1 MTTSGRFWSSLVLTL
16 AAACGGGGGGGG
28 SGGGTPVTAPQNLH
42 YPLSVAIYTLETPI
56 APNVPTV
63 DGTVATYTST
73 PPLPA
78 GLSLDPVSG
87 AVSGAP
93 TAHAPRTTH
102 AITAENAG
110 GSTQFDITISVVSPV
125 RFAYAVSRED
135 STISIFSVD
144 TASGVLQRKGYVLAE
159 FEQLQPEKMVVHP
172 AGRFAY
178 VVNAG
183 TNNISIY
190 EIEPDAGWLRSRG
203 AVPTGAGP
211 HDIVIDPAGRFLY
224 VTALA
229 VDQIWIYS
237 INQTTGALAP
247 IIWPYPSGV
256 QPSSLAIDP
265 AGRFLFVTAYG
276 WPDPP
281 GTVSQFGYLSAVQ
294 TYFISPATG
303 AIAPTGPP
311 KLLNGARPLSI
322 AVDPYQDVVYVTLE
336 AIDSV
341 LPLTFHPVTGALG
354 YLSGDFAG
362 DRPLAVSVH
371 PSGRYAYVANEIGGS
386 ISCYT
391 VDTQSGNL
399 AVLDTVAA
407 GNFPSCIT
415 IDPTGSFLYVANR
428 YTNDLRRYLI
438 NPENGTITMVDA
450 IETRNGPTSLAFA
463 PGTRPAIWKPRFV
476 HVTNSAS
483 DDVSSYTVDP
493 TTGALSETGL
503 AALAGDRPLSI
514 AVDPHV
520 EYAYVANNLDK
531 TISLFTI
538 DATSGALTE
547 AAPTT
552 AINGNPTHVVIEPSG
567 RFLYAVAQNV
577 NAPDDGFLTTY
588 SIEPDT
594 GILQF
599 VITQEI
605 GSRPTW
611 VSCDPTGRFLYCA
624 NSGAPSGGVSSI
636 SAFRITLALGIPQVS
651 ATVVTSGVF
660 ALGFHPSGRYAY
672 ATLQGTNSLVQY
684 AINGA
689 NGALTLLPG
698 GATSGLKP
706 TAIAF
711 NPDGRFC
718 HVGFSGAGG
727 GHVASFGID
736 QTGAP
741 VVPPSTTSGGLGPI
755 DLVAEASGR
764 FVFVAN
770 NFSNDVSIMSIDPIT
785 GALTVAGSVATGL
798 APTSVVV
805 SSETR

>member
-1 MTTSGRFWSSLVLTL
+1 MTNSGRFWSSLVLTL

-42 YPLSVAIYTLETPI
+42 YPLDRAIYTLETPI
-56 APNVPTV
+56 APNTPTV
-63 DGTVATYTST
+63 DGVVATFTSV
-73 PPLPA
+73 PALPA
-78 GLSLDPVSG
+78 GLTLDQTTG
-87 AVSGAP
+87 AVVGTPAVN
-93 TAHAPRTTH
+93 APRTVYT
-102 AITAENAG
+102 ITAENAG
-110 GSTQFDITISVVSPV
+110 GSTQFDVTMTVVAPV

-159 FEQLQPEKMVVHP
+159 FEQHQPEKIVVHP
-172 AGRFAY
+172 DGRFAY

-183 TNNISIY
+183 TNNISVY
-190 EIEPDAGWLRSRG
+190 EIEPDSGWLHSRG

-224 VTALA
+224 VTALG

-237 INQTTGALAP
+237 INQATGAIAP
-247 IIWPYPSGV
+247 TIWPYPSGV

-303 AIAPTGPP
+303 AIAPNGPP
-311 KLLNGARPLSI
+311 KLLNGTRPLSV
-322 AVDPYQDVVYVTLE
+322 AVDPYQDVIYVTLE

-341 LPLTFHPVTGALG
+341 LPMTFHPVTGDLE

-362 DRPLAVSVH
+362 DRPLTVSVH
-371 PSGRYAYVANEIGGS
+371 PSGRYAYVANETSGS
-386 ISCYT
+386 VSCYRI
-391 VDTQSGNL
+391 DTQSGNL

-415 IDPTGSFLYVANR
+415 IDPTGNFLYVANR

-450 IETRNGPTSLAFA
+450 IETRNGPSSLAFA
-463 PGTRPAIWKPRFV
+463 PGARPAIWTPRFV
-476 HVTNSAS
+476 HVTNSAT

-493 TTGALSETGL
+493 TTGALTETGL
-503 AALAGDRPLSI
+503 ATLAGDRPVSI

-520 EYAYVANNLDK
+520 EYAYVANNLAE
-531 TISLFTI
+531 TISTFAI
-538 DATSGALTE
+538 DANSGALTE
-547 AAPTT
+547 ATAPTPV
-552 AINGNPTHVVIEPSG
+552 NGNPTHVMIEPSG

-588 SIEPDT
+588 SIEPNT
-594 GILQF
+594 GSLQF

-605 GSRPTW
+605 GPRPTW

-672 ATLQGTNSLVQY
+672 ATLQGTNSLVHY

-689 NGALTLLPG
+689 DGALTLLPG
-698 GATSGLKP
+698 VATSGLKP

-718 HVGFSGAGG
+718 HVGYSGAGT

-736 QTGAP
+736 QSGAP
-741 VVPPSTTSGGLGPI
+741 IVPPSTTTDGLGPL

-764 FVFVAN
+764 FVYVAN
-770 NFSNDVSIMSIDPIT
+770 TFSNDVSIMSIDPIT

-798 APTSVVV
+798 APTSIVV